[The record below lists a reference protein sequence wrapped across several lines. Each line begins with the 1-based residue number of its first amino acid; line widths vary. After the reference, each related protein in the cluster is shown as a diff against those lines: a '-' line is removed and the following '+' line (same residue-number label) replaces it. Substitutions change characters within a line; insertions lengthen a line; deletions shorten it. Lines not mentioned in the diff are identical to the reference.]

1 MNQEQYEARL
11 RLLPCVVAHHLGTT
25 KHCEGG
31 LTLHHAGPHDERD
44 DANLVP
50 LCYGHHQGPMGVHG
64 LHRRAFERHYRLSD
78 FKMLAITRRLYMR
91 EFNA

>member
-11 RLLPCVVAHHLGTT
+11 RQLPCVVGHHIGLGCQ
-25 KHCEGG
+25 CEE
-31 LTLHHAGPHDERD
+31 LHHAGPHEERD

-50 LCYGHHQGPMGVHG
+50 LCHEHHQGPMGVHG

-78 FKMLAITRRLYMR
+78 FKMLAITRRLYMK